1 LLLTDKDQNP
11 GRQRQ
16 DPHYDS
22 RDGDVKQQSDSDEYQ
37 VDSQQEHSE
46 VFGDV
51 HGFCL
56 KQSPSFCTLKIGAEN
71 LYGFLLTTFV
81 AYLLIPTSPFTF

>member
-1 LLLTDKDQNP
+1 MLLTDKDQNA
-11 GRQRQ
+11 GSQRQ

-22 RDGDVKQQSDSDEYQ
+22 RDGDMKQQSDSDEYQ
-37 VDSQQEHSE
+37 VDGEQEHSE

-56 KQSPSFCTLKIGAEN
+56 KQSPSFCTLKIGAEKS
-71 LYGFLLTTFV
+71 LRIT
-81 AYLLIPTSPFTF
+81 AYHFDSRP

>member
-1 LLLTDKDQNP
+1 MNYMLLTDKDQNA

-37 VDSQQEHSE
+37 VDGEQEHSE

-51 HGFCL
+51 HAVFL
-56 KQSPSFCTLKIGAEN
+56 RQSQRVCT
-71 LYGFLLTTFV
+71 V
-81 AYLLIPTSPFTF
+81 

>member
-1 LLLTDKDQNP
+1 VNYMLLTDKDQNA
-11 GRQRQ
+11 GSQRQ

-22 RDGDVKQQSDSDEYQ
+22 RDGDMKQQSDSDEYQ
-37 VDSQQEHSE
+37 VDGEQEHSE

-56 KQSPSFCTLKIGAEN
+56 KQSPSFCTLKIGAEKS
-71 LYGFLLTTFV
+71 LRIT
-81 AYLLIPTSPFTF
+81 AYHFDSRP